1 MKRGHDDM
9 EVFDEMDMAVAED
22 SACKR
27 VKTNESH
34 SLVALQ
40 LDKIL
45 NYLEVDSSTRENS
58 NALLGKIFESIQ
70 SPNLQENPIYHAGA
84 VIWII
89 KKLAAQKS
97 SSFFIGRIFAV
108 CEKIDISESNLS
120 IKSFIAVLKT
130 VVTFLENNQLTSTSD
145 LGLIAESLQRIEI
158 MLESLQKIHHIY
170 TRTVNLLFR
179 PKSVVDPEKYYEFT
193 KYLWILYC
201 YGRGMTIFDSL

>member
-9 EVFDEMDMAVAED
+9 EITMDMNALED
-22 SACKR
+22 SSFKR
-27 VKTNESH
+27 VRTNESH

-58 NALLGKIFESIQ
+58 HALLSKIVESMQ
-70 SPNLQENPIYHAGA
+70 NTQLQENPIYYAGA

-89 KKLAAQKS
+89 KKMAPQRS

-108 CEKIDISESNLS
+108 CEKIDISQSNLS

-130 VVTFLENNQLTSTSD
+130 IVTFLQNHQLTADSD
-145 LGLIAESLQRIEI
+145 ACSIAESLQKIEI
-158 MLESLQKIHHIY
+158 MSESLHKIHATYIK
-170 TRTVNLLFR
+170 TVNLLFR
-179 PKSVVDPEKYYEFT
+179 PKSLVDAEKYYEFT
-193 KYLWILYC
+193 NYLWILYC
-201 YGRGMTIFDSL
+201 YGRGVNIIYS